1 MRRRGAFPK
10 KIYAGEAVDLTRA
23 ARRRPRGVAAHLATK
38 SSFCSSGARNVTV
51 SPMKYVAPSIVML
64 FGLFEGGIVPRALND
79 SNQ

>member
-1 MRRRGAFPK
+1 
-10 KIYAGEAVDLTRA
+10 
-23 ARRRPRGVAAHLATK
+23 VAAHLATK
-38 SSFCSSGARNVTV
+38 SSFCSSGARTVTV